1 MPRQGKR
8 RRSGEGNNEKIKQ
21 DEEPGAKKLRG
32 PVSHPS
38 HGKRGGLVLTLGE
51 GDVGQLG
58 LGLDIMERKR
68 PAIVTTLADKL
79 VVQLVCGGMH
89 TVALTA
95 DGKLYTWGCNDEGAL
110 GRRTSGIEDESIPG
124 VVELCERLVQ
134 VSAGD
139 SHTVALTEGGQVYSW
154 GCFRDANGPIG
165 LTPDLQKSDV
175 PKLTADLS
183 SEYGRVVKVSSG
195 NDHAAAITENGCLL
209 TWGVAEQGQ
218 TGRIAE
224 CLSIRGGR
232 KGLKAILTP
241 GLVRFR
247 GYRRHHQP
255 FIADVFCIGYHTF
268 AITDT
273 NDVFAWGLNNFGQLG
288 VGNADNQFIPCSI
301 SQPPTSSDI
310 SSKVCLIQFGG
321 GQHHSISV
329 DSKGHVYAMGR
340 TDYGRLGLDL
350 RLLDLE
356 EDVSEP
362 RIPVQISGLEN
373 VQSVAGGTAVSLA
386 VTVEGVAYAWGM
398 GTNYQL
404 AAKDD
409 EDVHQPSIMNGKNL
423 QGREVISVSAGGQH
437 CAILVSRPEENCV

>member
-1 MPRQGKR
+1 MP
-8 RRSGEGNNEKIKQ
+8 
-21 DEEPGAKKLRG
+21 G

-58 LGLDIMERKR
+58 LGEDIMERKR
-68 PAIVTTLADKL
+68 PAVVTTIADKL
-79 VVQLVCGGMH
+79 VVQLACGGMH

-110 GRRTSGIEDESIPG
+110 GRRTSGIEDESVPG
-124 VVELCERLVQ
+124 LVELCEHLVQ

-139 SHTVALTEGGQVYSW
+139 SHTAALTEDGQVYSW

-165 LTPDLQKSDV
+165 LTPDLRKSDI
-175 PKLTADLS
+175 PKRVIDLS
-183 SEYGRVVKVSSG
+183 SKFGRVLKVSSG
-195 NDHAAAITENGCLL
+195 NDHAAAVTENGCLL

-218 TGRIAE
+218 IGRIAE

-232 KGLKAILTP
+232 KGLRAILMP
-241 GLVRFR
+241 GLVRFP

-255 FIADVFCIGYHTF
+255 FITDVFCMGYHTF

-273 NDVFAWGLNNFGQLG
+273 NELFAWGLNNFGQLG
-288 VGNADNQFIPCSI
+288 VGNVENQFIPCRI
-301 SQPPTSSDI
+301 SQRPTSSDN
-310 SSKVCLIQFGG
+310 SRVCLIQFGG
-321 GQHHSISV
+321 GQHHSVSV
-329 DSKGHVYAMGR
+329 GSNGHVYAMGR
-340 TDYGRLGLDL
+340 TDYGRLGL
-350 RLLDLE
+350 E
-356 EDVSEP
+356 EGAKEP
-362 RIPVQISGLEN
+362 PHVPIEISGLEN
-373 VQSVAGGTAVSLA
+373 VQGVAGGDAVSLA
-386 VTVEGVAYAWGM
+386 VTGEGIAYAWGM

-409 EDVHQPSIMNGKNL
+409 EDVYRPSIMNGKNL

-437 CAILVSRPEENCV
+437 CALLVSRPEENCA